1 MAVSQKSVY
10 LCTKN
15 KKSMGTLE
23 NIEQVGS
30 RIVALRNTQV
40 IVDRD
45 VADIYGVTTR
55 DINKA
60 VKNNPRKFPHGYVIE
75 LTANEKVELVEN
87 FHRFEPLK
95 HSTVMPK
102 AFTEKG
108 LYMLATILKGDVA
121 TDATIA
127 IIETFTKLR
136 QLALTIDNANNGREV
151 PDEGKVQRLMTEVFT
166 NNLPVVMKKTTFGVN
181 IGVFKFSVETTRK
194 KED

>member
-1 MAVSQKSVY
+1 
-10 LCTKN
+10 
-15 KKSMGTLE
+15 MGTLE

-30 RIVALRNTQV
+30 RIVTLRNTQV

-60 VKNNPRKFPHGYVIE
+60 VKNNPRKFPNGYVIE
-75 LTANEKVELVEN
+75 LTANEKGKLVEN

-136 QLALTIDNANNGREV
+136 ELARSIEAVNADLEK
-151 PDEGKVQRLMTEVFT
+151 PDENKLQQLMTEVFT
-166 NNLPVVMKKTTFGVN
+166 NNLPVQIKKTTFILNAGIV
-181 IGVFKFSVETTRK
+181 KFSVETTRK